1 MIDFSASEISQLIIH
16 SVGNKT
22 NDDICKFSKSSIA
35 PSDEIKSLLLHYF
48 VTPFKSEEYYNL
60 YHETDLSLNEIYSFV
75 SEIFQTPT
83 SFFNQ
88 SINIVKHLYE
98 RSIHPKI
105 KNGECYIVHFR
116 NCRINNENVDAI
128 GLFKSENKD
137 TFLKVFSS
145 CSNFEIESEKGINI
159 NKLDKGC
166 VIFNIEKDAGYL
178 VTIVDNINKGV
189 EAKYW
194 TDDFLRVKPRQDEY
208 HDTQK
213 VISLLKNYINK
224 ELPNEFEVSKIDQAL
239 FLNKGINAL
248 KNNASFNIKEFTEEV
263 FSDPNVIQSF
273 EKYKDS
279 YIQERDII
287 LKESFVISEQALKK
301 RAKGK
306 MSTIKLDK
314 NFDIKIHGGE
324 EFIEQGF
331 DQEKKMNFYK
341 LYYKEEN

>member
-1 MIDFSASEISQLIIH
+1 MIDFSTSEISQLIIH

-22 NDDICKFSKSSIA
+22 NDDICKFSKSSIE
-35 PSDEIKSLLLHYF
+35 PSNEIKSLLLHYF

-83 SFFNQ
+83 SFFSQ
-88 SINIVKHLYE
+88 SINIAKHLYE

-105 KNGECYIVHFR
+105 KNGEFYIVHFK
-116 NCRINNENVDAI
+116 NCIINNEKADAI
-128 GLFKSENKD
+128 GFFKSENKD

-145 CSNFEIESEKGINI
+145 GSNFEIESEKGINI

-166 VIFNIEKDAGYL
+166 IIFNIEKDTGYL

-194 TDDFLRVKPRQDEY
+194 TDDFLRVKPRLDEY
-208 HDTQK
+208 HDTQQ

-224 ELPNEFEVSKIDQAL
+224 ELPTEFEVSKIDQAI

-248 KNNASFNIKEFTEEV
+248 KNNESINIKEFTEEV

-287 LKESFVISEQALKK
+287 LKESFIISEQALKK
-301 RAKGK
+301 KAKGK
-306 MSTIKLDK
+306 LSTIRLDK
-314 NFDIKIHGGE
+314 NFDINIHGGE
-324 EFIEQGF
+324 ELIERGY
-331 DQEKKMNFYK
+331 DERKEM
-341 LYYKEEN
+341 YYYQLFFNKES